1 MKENRIFYI
10 TKSFAFDSAHNLIRY
25 KGKCEKLHGHTYRL
39 DVTVRGKL
47 SKDDMV
53 IDFVDLKNIVKNNVI
68 KFLDHSYLNDLIE
81 QPSAENIA
89 FWIWSKLEPL
99 IESNRYRLYEL
110 KLWETPTS
118 FVTFRGEIDERH
130 PE

>member
-1 MKENRIFYI
+1 LKENRIFYI
-10 TKSFAFDSAHNLIRY
+10 TKSFTFDSAHNLVHY

-39 DVTVRGKL
+39 DVTVKGKL
-47 SKDDMV
+47 DEDDMV
-53 IDFVDLKNIVKNNVI
+53 IDFIDLKNIVKANVL

-81 QPSAENIA
+81 QPSAENIV

-99 IESNRYRLYEL
+99 LKTDAYSLYEL

-118 FVTFRGEIDERH
+118 FVTFRGETDERY